1 MIGHSWKKVKGS
13 EIVGLSL
20 TELIMLIT
28 FALLL
33 VMTIFYRETKAAQAL
48 TENYDSIER
57 AAKQLSENARTVH
70 NVYFGK
76 SVAPEPASN
85 IQGNLQNGSDALERL
100 VEEAETDGGKKALKG
115 RTLPEVWTVL
125 VRAEADAEELAKLRE
140 KLAQLEVLQADR
152 EKRVNRLTTETDE
165 LRRKNKELGRSL
177 DDIENAMRDAGV
189 KQPRELARRLT
200 DLTGQ
205 MANLQRRSKGIG
217 DPPCWVSREGDIE
230 YTYIVRVLDTGLRV
244 EADWPVHRSGI
255 LKKIGA
261 PEITG
266 PTSMTQSEFRSRM
279 RVLYEYGQ
287 NSDPKCRF
295 FVKVLD
301 ETGASQKAAWRSGL
315 KVVEGYFYKR
325 FLN

>member
-1 MIGHSWKKVKGS
+1 MIGRSWKTVKGS

-33 VMTIFYRETKAAQAL
+33 VMTIFYRDTKAAQAL

-100 VEEAETDGGKKALKG
+100 VEEAETDGGKKGLKG

-140 KLAQLEVLQADR
+140 KLA
-152 EKRVNRLTTETDE
+152 ETDK
-165 LRRKNKELGRSL
+165 LRSKNKELVRSL
-177 DDIENAMRDAGV
+177 DAIETAMRDAGV
-189 KQPRELARRLT
+189 KQPSELVRRLT
-200 DLTGQ
+200 ELTGQ

-217 DPPCWVSREGDIE
+217 DPPCWVSPKGKIE
-230 YTYIVRVLDTGLRV
+230 FTYIVTVLDTGFRV

-261 PEITG
+261 PEIIG
-266 PTSMTQSEFRSRM
+266 PTSMTHSEFRSRM
-279 RVLYEYGQ
+279 RVLDKYGK

-301 ETGASQKAAWRSGL
+301 GTGASRKAAWRSGL
-315 KVVEGYFYKR
+315 RVVEGYFYKK